1 MGSEQ
6 SSFSRQFS
14 FKTPPNPGPD
24 AVTNMIAFG
33 GKHRL
38 LWRDIVIIFCTLDM
52 GFGHV
57 DGTNAYTRYL
67 ENPSIN
73 TSKLIYE
80 QICAGK
86 ADIVLHIG

>member
-1 MGSEQ
+1 
-6 SSFSRQFS
+6 
-14 FKTPPNPGPD
+14 
-24 AVTNMIAFG
+24 MIAFG
-33 GKHRL
+33 GKHKFF
-38 LWRDIVIIFCTLDM
+38 IEVYGNVFFASDM

-80 QICAGK
+80 QINAGK